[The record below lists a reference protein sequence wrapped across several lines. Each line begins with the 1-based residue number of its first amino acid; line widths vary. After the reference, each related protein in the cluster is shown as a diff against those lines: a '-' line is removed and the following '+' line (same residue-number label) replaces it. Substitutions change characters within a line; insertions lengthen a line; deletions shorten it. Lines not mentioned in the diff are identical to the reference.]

1 MEISVESV
9 SVSSVP
15 AGQLAGNSLADD
27 AVLFELTQLW
37 ESHRKQGL
45 EDRHR
50 TGVLL
55 NTKFGDPT
63 GRQTY
68 GDKVFKQYSDCL
80 SIEISELSRMRWFAH
95 RFTEIK
101 DLRANFPDVKTWT
114 QVRELLASLRT
125 SKTNNAEPKDNPDRK
140 SGGTRVV
147 DRVIR
152 AMRTVQ
158 QCISEVH
165 PALNGDECS
174 ALREAV
180 EGMLTEIGNRL
191 GVRYTIV
198 NPLVDTASVKN
209 YSMPNSVP
217 EEALMAPVVAD
228 HCPVGPS
235 DGALLVRAC

>member
-1 MEISVESV
+1 MVTSPSQSISSD
-9 SVSSVP
+9 P
-15 AGQLAGNSLADD
+15 AGDLAGNSLAND

-55 NTKFGDPT
+55 NKKFGDPT

-68 GDKVFKQYSDCL
+68 GNKVFKQYSDCL
-80 SIEISELSRMRWFAH
+80 AIEVSELSRMRWFAH

-101 DLRANFPDVKTWT
+101 DLNANYPDVKTWT
-114 QVRELLASLRT
+114 QVRELLASLRRN
-125 SKTNNAEPKDNPDRK
+125 KTENAESPKDSPNGK
-140 SGGTRVV
+140 SGGTRPV

-152 AMRTVQ
+152 TVRAVQ

-165 PALNGDECS
+165 VVLDGDECT

-180 EGMLTEIGNRL
+180 EGMLAEIGKRL
-191 GVRYTIV
+191 GVRYTTV
-198 NPLVDTASVKN
+198 NPLVDTASAN
-209 YSMPNSVP
+209 NCSMLNGVS
-217 EEALMAPVVAD
+217 EEALMATVVA
-228 HCPVGPS
+228 
-235 DGALLVRAC
+235 